1 MRPVFWVLIGWLA
14 LISLISVILTV
25 YDKIAAKKRPRNR
38 IPEKTLL
45 LCGALGGALPMYL
58 TMLLIRHKTRHK
70 KFMIGL
76 PVIIVLQI
84 AAAGAAIWFAMR

>member
-1 MRPVFWVLIGWLA
+1 MRPVFRVLIGWLI
-14 LISLISVILTV
+14 LISLIGVVITV

-45 LCGALGGALPMYL
+45 LCGALGGAVPMYL

-70 KFMIGL
+70 KFMVGL

-84 AAAGAAIWFAMR
+84 IAVGIVMYFALR